1 MNNQIGLFE
10 HFRLLFA
17 FRGREDVGSF
27 WPYAAL
33 VFAIMT
39 ILNMLVMIPLMS
51 MSVTNILEN
60 GMPPQVSTFVTYYVV
75 MTLLGFGLYAAA
87 VVRRLR
93 DAGLSPWWAL
103 LPLPFAIAANVG
115 FNQMMGSPYEV
126 IAPDTGMIQLMLAG
140 SVLQMLSMLLLFFM
154 LTMRSAGSSVGKGK
168 KPIPHYH
175 EE

>member
-1 MNNQIGLFE
+1 MTNQIGLFE

-60 GMPPQVSTFVTYYVV
+60 GMPPQVSTFMTYYVV

-93 DAGLSPWWAL
+93 DTGLSPWWAL

-115 FNQMMGSPYEV
+115 FNQMIGSPYEG
-126 IAPDTGMIQLMLAG
+126 IAPDLGMIQLMLAG
-140 SVLQMLSMLLLFFM
+140 SVLQMLGMLVLFFM
-154 LTMRSAGSSVGKGK
+154 LTMRSAGSSGGKGK